1 MNFMALGISQKDRT
15 RVTILGD
22 SIIDA
27 TFMLKG
33 ESIYPNSEGGVKVNG
48 KNIDSPG
55 FNIGGTG
62 NVLDDTIHHGGPD
75 IFYMTLL
82 GDAEPSDLE
91 DLSGLPFPKDDT
103 LFQNP
108 SEVVKYHLDTLKD
121 KYETFSYL
129 ALTDDLYVKG
139 VASWGEGNNEKY
151 IYQESTH
158 PSIKIRYKSRHVFEG
173 QTGNLSTVFR
183 LDIDSDPY
191 VLREIP
197 SRNGLVGNQHPL
209 SDFTDIHHMDL
220 ETRRQLF
227 DNITHSSVFA
237 VSDYNKGSAKAF
249 THLVPAKNR
258 TTTKEREQAGLLPY
272 PTIKESLHHILTEG
286 VEDAGHRGDDYL
298 ERRVESINFVDN
310 ALWTIA
316 DVKPRQPGASLYMYT
331 GFDVV
336 KMNEQAFLDTYQ
348 HVYIK
353 QSEYSSITE
362 IPINTLA
369 AIMAHVCEKHNFR
382 SLVVTRANKSMPAIV
397 YSVNAGLH
405 HVITDEFTD
414 PSHRDSFKPLDV
426 VGAGDAFMAGLVDAF
441 SNTPKD
447 ESMFDEHHNTI
458 RTQEFQRLLIDA
470 VHTAVERASN
480 KVQLSTT
487 FYVGKARHWLGK

>member
-1 MNFMALGISQKDRT
+1 MPVYFKTLDIPEKD

-22 SIIDA
+22 SIIDVNL
-27 TFMLKG
+27 MLKG
-33 ESIYPNSEGGVKVNG
+33 ESIHSNSEGGIRVNG
-48 KNIDSPG
+48 KAINSPG
-55 FNIGGTG
+55 FNIGGAG
-62 NVLDDTIHHGGPD
+62 NVLDDAIHHGGPD

-139 VASWGEGNNEKY
+139 VASWGIGNNGKFSY
-151 IYQESTH
+151 HESTH
-158 PSIKIRYKSRHVFEG
+158 PSIKIRYKSRHAFEG

-197 SRNGLVGNQHPL
+197 SRNGLVGDQHPP
-209 SDFTDIHHMDL
+209 SNFTDIHHMDL

-249 THLVPAKNR
+249 THLVPAKSR
-258 TTTKEREQAGLLPY
+258 TTTKERERAGKIPH
-272 PTIKESLHHILTEG
+272 PTIKESLYHILAQSL
-286 VEDAGHRGDDYL
+286 EDEDSNNDPY
-298 ERRVESINFVDN
+298 ERYIESLNFINN
-310 ALWTIA
+310 TLWTIA
-316 DVKPRQPGASLYMYT
+316 DVKPRQPGSALYMYT

-336 KMNEQAFLDTYQ
+336 KMNEQAFLDVYQ

-353 QSEYSSITE
+353 QSEYPSIIEMPVSVLGAT
-362 IPINTLA
+362 
-369 AIMAHVCEKHNFR
+369 MARICETYSFR

-397 YSVNAGLH
+397 YVVNGGIH
-405 HVITDEFTD
+405 HVVTSDLHRAER
-414 PSHRDSFKPLDV
+414 RDSSKPLDV
-426 VGAGDAFMAGLVDAF
+426 VGAGDAFMAGLIDTF
-441 SNTPKD
+441 SDKPKD
-447 ESMFDEHHNTI
+447 ESMVRHRNAI
-458 RTQEFQRLLIDA
+458 GTQEFQHLLIDA
-470 VHTAVERASN
+470 VQTAVERATR
-480 KVQLSTT
+480 KVQLADA
-487 FYVGKARHWLGK
+487 FYTGKARHWLGK